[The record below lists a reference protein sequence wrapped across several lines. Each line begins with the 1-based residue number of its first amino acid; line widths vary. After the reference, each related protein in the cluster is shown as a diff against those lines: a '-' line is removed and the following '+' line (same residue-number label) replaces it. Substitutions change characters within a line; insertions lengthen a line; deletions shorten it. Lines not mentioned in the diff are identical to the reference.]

1 MGFLKKLKK
10 VIKKI
15 DPIGSKIHEK
25 TGGKVQQAV
34 AKATSGGVL
43 GKLAKLDP
51 EMSAVRR
58 SSLGQALRSGV
69 EPMRRPAAPPVAP
82 PVAPAAMGAP
92 APAMAAPPVP
102 MSAPVMAPPM
112 GGVMPPAGPM
122 GGAAPRAQALRG
134 MGGGMGMGRMRR
146 PGY

>member
-15 DPIGSKIHEK
+15 DPIGSKLHEA
-25 TGGKVQQAV
+25 TGGKVQKAV

-51 EMSAVRR
+51 AMSAVRR

-69 EPMRRPAAPPVAP
+69 EPIRRPAMAAEAPVA
-82 PVAPAAMGAP
+82 APAPMAAPMAAPTGGVMPPGGPAMGAP
-92 APAMAAPPVP
+92 APM
-102 MSAPVMAPPM
+102 
-112 GGVMPPAGPM
+112 
-122 GGAAPRAQALRG
+122 APRAMALRG
-134 MGGGMGMGRMRR
+134 GMGGGMGRMRR